1 VRIVF
6 AEGGDSFSWNVVGAL
21 PFPRRVVDVVP
32 GPALVAD
39 PARLEGADAL
49 VIGPGPTDP
58 ERAGLV
64 RLVLEAARRRLPT
77 LGICLGHQA
86 IGAAFGAA
94 VRRVPPVH
102 GRTAVVRFVPS
113 RLFPGFEGDLRAMR
127 YHSLAL
133 DGVGAPL
140 RTVATCD
147 GLPMAI
153 EHEALPIAGLQ
164 FHPDSYATERGPELL
179 AAFFAAVGLLE
190 GPPPRRPIAVGS
202 SSPPRSRGRGPG
214 AAPSGPPIRLSEL
227 DALPSF
233 ALLGPGFTGG
243 AWRLLSGLEP
253 APGALDLALA
263 GFEDRTPS
271 TFRAAASRDG
281 PLMADVAPAAFAPEL
296 DATGHADGVQ
306 AIRALI
312 AAGDVYQVN
321 LTLRARLAP
330 VVGGALLAT
339 AIGGGAPPFA
349 AWVRLPGGREL
360 VSASPELLLEVTGRR
375 VRSEPM
381 KGTAGAGQELRL
393 AASAKDAAEL
403 AMITDLVRNDLAPVC
418 VPGSVTVT
426 AERRLV
432 TLPYAVQAV
441 ADVEGELAPGAGPL
455 EALAALHPGGSVTGA
470 PKPAALAAIA
480 GLERTPRGAYCGAL
494 GHGAGARFVAS
505 LLIRTAER
513 ARGEAWTCGVGGGIV
528 IDSDPVAE
536 LAEATL
542 KLEALCGTRRSA

>member
-1 VRIVF
+1 MVRIVF

-21 PFPRRVVDVVP
+21 PFPRRDVEIVP
-32 GPALVAD
+32 APSLVAD
-39 PARLEGADAL
+39 PSRLDGADAL
-49 VIGPGPTDP
+49 VVGPGPTDP

-64 RLVLEAARRRLPT
+64 RLVREAAWRRLPT

-86 IGAAFGAA
+86 IGAAFGAN

-140 RTVATCD
+140 RTVASCE

-153 EHEALPIAGLQ
+153 EHESLPIAGLQ

-179 AAFFAAVGLLE
+179 AAFFAAVGLH
-190 GPPPRRPIAVGS
+190 GRVAPRRQIPSLPPSGGEVAPSRAPPIA
-202 SSPPRSRGRGPG
+202 
-214 AAPSGPPIRLSEL
+214 LSEL

-253 APGALDLALA
+253 APGVLDLVLA
-263 GFEDRTPS
+263 DFEDRVPS
-271 TFRAAASRDG
+271 TFRASASRDG
-281 PLMADVAPAAFAPEL
+281 PLAADVAPAALDPAL
-296 DATGHADGVQ
+296 DARGHADGVQ

-330 VVGGALLAT
+330 VAGGALLAT
-339 AIGGGAPPFA
+339 ALARGSPPFA
-349 AWVRLPGGREL
+349 AWIRLPGGREL
-360 VSASPELLLEVTGRR
+360 VSASPELLLEVSGRR

-381 KGTAGAGQELRL
+381 KGTAAGGEERRL

-418 VPGSVTVT
+418 VPGSVTVA

-432 TLPYAVQAV
+432 SLPYAVQAV

-480 GLERTPRGAYCGAL
+480 ALERTPRGAYCGAL

-513 ARGEAWTCGVGGGIV
+513 AGGGAWTCGVGGGIV
-528 IDSDPVAE
+528 IDSDPAAE

-542 KLEALCGTRRSA
+542 KLEALCGTRHSA